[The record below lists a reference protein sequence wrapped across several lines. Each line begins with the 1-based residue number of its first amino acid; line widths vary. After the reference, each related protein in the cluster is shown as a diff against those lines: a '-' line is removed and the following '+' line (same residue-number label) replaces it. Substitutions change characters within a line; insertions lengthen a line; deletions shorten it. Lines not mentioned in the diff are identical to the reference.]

1 MYWLTEYVLGG
12 VEGELEVVSSVGGV
26 ELAVV
31 ERVRSEAV
39 NKRTERH
46 AVIPARREVR
56 YVHVLLTV
64 HTSKDTDTLLGRSA
78 KKYQKKTNLERLDK
92 TCDKSKNFYYRNFSK
107 LGPKADT
114 ELPVQWVLC
123 SVKSQL
129 SRWVLISITIMQGSA
144 NSRD

>member
-39 NKRTERH
+39 NQSTERH
-46 AVIPARREVR
+46 AVVPARRKVC

-64 HTSKDTDTLLGRSA
+64 HTSKDTDTLLGHVA
-78 KKYQKKTNLERLDK
+78 KKYQKKNKLRK
-92 TCDKSKNFYYRNFSK
+92 TGQDLR
-107 LGPKADT
+107 
-114 ELPVQWVLC
+114 Q
-123 SVKSQL
+123 
-129 SRWVLISITIMQGSA
+129 I
-144 NSRD
+144 